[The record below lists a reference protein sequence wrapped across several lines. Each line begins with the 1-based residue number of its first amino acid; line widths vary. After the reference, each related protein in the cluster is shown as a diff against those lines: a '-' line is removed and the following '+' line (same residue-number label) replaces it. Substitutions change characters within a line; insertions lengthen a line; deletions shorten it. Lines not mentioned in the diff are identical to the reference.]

1 MIMIM
6 ALVIIWGW
14 LQILGVVYLIL
25 MSLPHTHAGHDYAPC
40 HGQNYDH
47 GHGHDNHNFDLTSNS
62 RAGGDGTADR
72 GMC

>member
-1 MIMIM
+1 MR
-6 ALVIIWGW
+6 
-14 LQILGVVYLIL
+14 
-25 MSLPHTHAGHDYAPC
+25 SLTHAHAGHDYAPC